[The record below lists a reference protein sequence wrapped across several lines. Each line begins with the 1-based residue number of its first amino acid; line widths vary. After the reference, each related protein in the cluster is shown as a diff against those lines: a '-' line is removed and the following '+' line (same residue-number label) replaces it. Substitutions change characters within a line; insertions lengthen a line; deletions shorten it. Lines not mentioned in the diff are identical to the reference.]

1 MKMNKL
7 KRLFSKQYL
16 LSDPNLYI
24 VYAAV
29 EYLVYI
35 LVNGSFLATL
45 TTELGM
51 SDSLTGILSS
61 FVSLGC
67 VFQLISVALRPK
79 KIKLFVTVF
88 NVLNQ
93 LLFTLLY
100 VFPFFPLQKE
110 LRIWAFIATVL
121 LSYFFFYVAAPK
133 KTNWFMSKVDDHNR
147 GRFTADKEIVS
158 LIAGMAFSFGMGTLV
173 DHFKAQNEMRT
184 AFVIC
189 AATILGLMVIQ
200 AALSLGVTEQ
210 EDIPTQKSNPLNAF
224 ADLLKDK
231 NVVKVTIL
239 FAIWNIAQYATLP
252 FYSTYL
258 IKELGFS
265 LQLVS
270 ILSMVGSVARILVS
284 RFWGSYADKHSFA
297 AMVRLCY
304 GVAAVAF
311 LSMIFA
317 VPANGIFTY
326 SLYIIAHSVAM
337 GGINSSLMNLVFD
350 YAPTEKRADALA
362 LNQTVGGLIGFGT
375 TLVFSALVT
384 HVQTSGNVFF
394 GLPVYAQQLTSVVAF
409 VGTVTCMLYVQ
420 FALLKKAEKK

>member
-1 MKMNKL
+1 
-7 KRLFSKQYL
+7 
-16 LSDPNLYI
+16 
-24 VYAAV
+24 

-67 VFQLISVALRPK
+67 LFQLISVALRPRR
-79 KIKLFVTVF
+79 IRLFVTVF
-88 NVLNQ
+88 NLINQ
-93 LLFTLLY
+93 VLFTLLY
-100 VFPFFPLQKE
+100 VFPFSPLQQE
-110 LRIWAFIATVL
+110 LRIGLFIGTVL

-133 KTNWFMSKVDDHNR
+133 KTNWFMSKIDDRTR
-147 GRFTADKEIVS
+147 GRFTANKEIVS

-173 DHFKAQNEMRT
+173 DHFKAQNDMRT
-184 AFVIC
+184 AFIIC
-189 AATILGLMVIQ
+189 AVTIIGLSLIQ

-210 EDIPTQKSNPLNAF
+210 ENIPTDKVNPLKIF
-224 ADLLKDK
+224 AELLKDQ

-239 FAIWNIAQYATLP
+239 FAVWNIAQYAAVP

-270 ILSMVGSVARILVS
+270 ILSIVGSIARILVS

-297 AMVRLCY
+297 AMVKLCY
-304 GVAAVAF
+304 AVAAVAY
-311 LSMIFA
+311 LAMVFA
-317 VPANGIFTY
+317 VPATGLVAYLI
-326 SLYIIAHSVAM
+326 YIVAHSVAM

-362 LNQTVGGLIGFGT
+362 LNQTVGGIVGFVT
-375 TLVFSALVT
+375 TLVFSTLVT
-384 HVQTSGNVFF
+384 YVQTSGNTLF
-394 GLPVYAQQLTSVVAF
+394 GMPVYAQQITSVVALA
-409 VGTVTCMLYVQ
+409 GTIICMLYVQ
-420 FALLKKAEKK
+420 FALLKKGEKN